1 MEPKKI
7 MYLIG
12 YFTEYGYFFLWNS
25 NSIAFNETDANRI
38 LKEARLKSYNGHD
51 YQIYRV
57 KPEDMRLVEED
68 VGLKEFT
75 LLKDLVHKE
84 IETNGIAWFNDGI
97 GFDDEIYIQGWWKYS
112 PAKRLVTYE
121 YEYRITHRA
130 CFMGNGGAD
139 LLHKV
144 EDKIAEDLEKQC
156 RYRMTPIIKRIMK
169 ERGLNHIR
177 VEFRNKYVGGKII
190 KGFIENK
197 GA

>member
-12 YFTEYGYFFLWNS
+12 FYNEYGYFTLWNYS
-25 NSIAFNETDANRI
+25 SIAFNQTDANRI
-38 LKEARLKSYNGHD
+38 LNDARLKAYNGND

-57 KPEDMRLVEED
+57 NPEDMKPTEED

-75 LLKDLVHKE
+75 LLKAIVTNE
-84 IETNGIAWFNDGI
+84 IETNGMAWFNDEI
-97 GFDDEIYIQGWWKYS
+97 GFDDEIYVQGCWKYS
-112 PAKRLVTYE
+112 NAKRLATYE
-121 YEYRITHRA
+121 YEYRISNRS
-130 CFMGNGGAD
+130 CFMGDDGAD

-156 RYRMTPIIKRIMK
+156 RYRLIPIIKRAMK
-169 ERGLNHIR
+169 ERGLSHIR
-177 VEFRNKYVGGKII
+177 VEFRNKYIGSKII

>member
-75 LLKDLVHKE
+75 LLKDLVHNE

-121 YEYRITHRA
+121 YEYRITQRA
-130 CFMGNGGAD
+130 CFMGFRR
-139 LLHKV
+139 
-144 EDKIAEDLEKQC
+144 IAC
-156 RYRMTPIIKRIMK
+156 RDFANRIMK

-177 VEFRNKYVGGKII
+177 VEFRNKYVGGKIV